1 MQIWQFILFIICW
14 IPIEYLCIHWE
25 VKQNPDLFYSLH
37 QTEII
42 RVLNKLDKKKNRKE
56 EE

>member
-1 MQIWQFILFIICW
+1 MEIWQFILFIICW

-37 QTEII
+37 RTEII
-42 RVLNKLDKKKNRKE
+42 KVLNKLEKRNSNE
-56 EE
+56 I

>member
-14 IPIEYLCIHWE
+14 IPIEYLCIYWS

-42 RVLNKLDKKKNRKE
+42 RVLNKLEKKKSDKK
-56 EE
+56 